1 MTTTNSTRDE
11 TTTLS
16 EHVTEHNSDSIVT
29 THIIGASKKL
39 NAAFYISPDDDFWD
53 TTTADIL

>member
-16 EHVTEHNSDSIVT
+16 EHVTEHEHNSDSIVT

-39 NAAFYISPDDDFWD
+39 NAAFYISPDDDFWC
-53 TTTADIL
+53 I